1 MVPLLALA
9 GVGESDLSL
18 AKFRLYVKERSAC
31 MLRSGDRVPPGNPNN
46 DYMADSLATLTTTSL
61 RPVSRAFAR
70 LYSRGLYHHVMR
82 LILNKSLGLRLR
94 ERKTL

>member
-1 MVPLLALA
+1 MLAGGVPLLAHA

-46 DYMADSLATLTTTSL
+46 DYMADSSIRVRLA
-61 RPVSRAFAR
+61 AR
-70 LYSRGLYHHVMR
+70 RHRESALYESISG
-82 LILNKSLGLRLR
+82 
-94 ERKTL
+94 

>member
-1 MVPLLALA
+1 MLAGGSPLARPA

-46 DYMADSLATLTTTSL
+46 EYMADSSIRVRLA
-61 RPVSRAFAR
+61 AR
-70 LYSRGLYHHVMR
+70 RHRESALSESIRG
-82 LILNKSLGLRLR
+82 
-94 ERKTL
+94 